1 MKKSEGWGILGAIG
15 LVFIVAGFLIDAMR
29 ATIPLSMIC
38 TCVCLYNQNKTEKEE
53 TEEFKED
60 VE

>member
-15 LVFIVAGFLIDAMR
+15 LLFIVAGFMIESIR

-38 TCVCLYNQNKTEKEE
+38 TCICLYYQNKTEKE
-53 TEEFKED
+53 
-60 VE
+60 VEV

>member
-15 LVFIVAGFLIDAMR
+15 LLFIVAGFMIESIR

-38 TCVCLYNQNKTEKEE
+38 TCICLYYQNKTEKD
-53 TEEFKED
+53 ED
-60 VE
+60 QELEAE